1 MIMGENGK
9 GFTTNV
15 ITDILFAVYQTSTP
29 TKIAFLLFIFFLPKF
44 TTCEYT
50 YAH

>member
-15 ITDILFAVYQTSTP
+15 ITDILFAVYQNGT
-29 TKIAFLLFIFFLPKF
+29 LPRVVM
-44 TTCEYT
+44 EG
-50 YAH
+50 